1 MVRQHPSKEELEKTL
16 GAPIGFGISDTAM
29 KLRRNLL
36 LTSVVII
43 ILVAGEIQPGADFSL
58 LGVKLTG
65 VTPFKLMVGL
75 AVMLGYNLIH
85 YVWCCYEFY
94 SEWAIRI
101 TGTKLGFVTG
111 AKWASEG
118 ADYPD
123 DPKQSSLYTWWLQE
137 ARSIGAYRELLVKVE
152 DGLRSLNGHVDELQ
166 AKDMS
171 AAGTVSR
178 SIQEVKSS
186 LDQIQSSVES
196 SEGVILST
204 RIPVSLERFDNR
216 FRLLLKSQNIRIVL
230 IEIGLPLAVSAFSIV
245 YLIRFFFDQQ

>member
-137 ARSIGAYRELLVKVE
+137 AQSMGAYRDLLVKVE
-152 DGLRSLNGHVDELQ
+152 DGLRSLNGHIDELEV
-166 AKDMS
+166 KDMS
-171 AAGTVSR
+171 TAGTVSR

-186 LDQIQSSVES
+186 LDQIKRSVES
-196 SEGVILST
+196 SESVILST

-230 IEIGLPLAVSAFSIV
+230 IEIGLPLAISAFSIV
-245 YLIRFFFDQQ
+245 YLIRFFFDQ

>member
-1 MVRQHPSKEELEKTL
+1 MRQYPSKEELEKTL

-36 LTSVVII
+36 LTSVVVI
-43 ILVAGEIQPGADFSL
+43 ILVLGEIQAGADFSL

-75 AVMLGYNLIH
+75 AVMLGYNLVH
-85 YVWCCYEFY
+85 FAWYCYEFY

-137 ARSIGAYRELLVKVE
+137 ARSMGSYRDLLVKVE
-152 DGLRSLNGHVDELQ
+152 DGLKSLNGHIDELQ
-166 AKDMS
+166 RKDMS
-171 AAGTVSR
+171 TAGSVSR

-186 LDQIQSSVES
+186 LDQIKRSVES

-216 FRLLLKSQNIRIVL
+216 FRLLLNSQNIRIVL
-230 IEIGLPLAVSAFSIV
+230 IEIGLPLAVSASSVVF
-245 YLIRFFFDQQ
+245 LIRFFWDQQ